1 MVLDELGLFPDHG
14 YIVIANPLVASLSG
28 RAESPLLVLD
38 NIPPTRLNL
47 VADLVVGKE
56 SASPSELTSLPPA
69 RCRGIK
75 TLIGGI
81 PIISFRLS

>member
-38 NIPPTRLNL
+38 NIP
-47 VADLVVGKE
+47 
-56 SASPSELTSLPPA
+56 
-69 RCRGIK
+69 
-75 TLIGGI
+75 
-81 PIISFRLS
+81 IISFRLSAPFSAQ

>member
-14 YIVIANPLVASLSG
+14 DIIIANPLVASLSG

-56 SASPSELTSLPPA
+56 SASPGELTSLTHGYIVIA
-69 RCRGIK
+69 N
-75 TLIGGI
+75 
-81 PIISFRLS
+81 

>member
-14 YIVIANPLVASLSG
+14 DIVIANPLVASLSG
-28 RAESPLLVLD
+28 GAEPPLLVLD

-56 SASPSELTSLPPA
+56 SASPSELTSLTPPGA
-69 RCRGIK
+69 GALR
-75 TLIGGI
+75 
-81 PIISFRLS
+81 P

>member
-14 YIVIANPLVASLSG
+14 DIVIANPLVASLSG

-47 VADLVVGKE
+47 RSTASLNFFWH
-56 SASPSELTSLPPA
+56 SAGY
-69 RCRGIK
+69 C
-75 TLIGGI
+75 TL
-81 PIISFRLS
+81 